1 MRKAIVFA
9 IGLIMSHVAWGQMSQ
24 VKNEIE
30 KMISGKQ
37 LELGFALYDLST
49 GDTLSMNGD
58 RRFPMQSVFKFPI
71 ALAALNEV
79 DNNKLALNQ
88 KITIGKEDLRPG
100 IWSPIE
106 KKYPE
111 GNVQLPLSE
120 IIQYTVALSDNVG
133 CDLLLKL
140 LNGALTVN
148 QYIHDK
154 GITDIRI
161 QNSEQEMQSSWE
173 VQFSNWVTP
182 KAMIE
187 LLKLFNNKKLLQ
199 PDTHDF
205 LWETMVG
212 TSTGAIKNKLP
223 KDAVVA
229 HKTGTSG
236 YNKEKVSAATN
247 DVGIMLLPN
256 GKRLA
261 FTIFVTNSKES
272 PAVNA
277 DVITSIGALLYALQ

>member
-1 MRKAIVFA
+1 MKKVIVFT
-9 IGLIMSHVAWGQMSQ
+9 IGLLMSHAALGQMSQ
-24 VKNEIE
+24 IKNEI
-30 KMISGKQ
+30 KKIIGGKQ

-79 DNNKLALNQ
+79 DNNRLALNQ
-88 KITIGKEDLRPG
+88 KIAFGKEDLRPG
-100 IWSPIE
+100 LWSPME
-106 KKYPE
+106 KKYPQ
-111 GNVQLPLSE
+111 GNVELPLSE
-120 IIQYTVALSDNVG
+120 IIQYTVAQSDNVG

-140 LNGALTVN
+140 LNGPLTVN
-148 QYIHDK
+148 QYIHNK

-161 QNSEQEMQSSWE
+161 RNSEQEIQSSWE

-187 LLKLFNNKKLLQ
+187 LLKQFNNKELLQ
-199 PDTHDF
+199 PDTHNF
-205 LWETMVG
+205 LWTTMVG

-223 KDAVVA
+223 KNAVVA

-272 PAVNA
+272 PEVNA
-277 DVITSIGALLYALQ
+277 DVIASIGALLYSLQ

>member
-1 MRKAIVFA
+1 MKKAIVFA

-277 DVITSIGALLYALQ
+277 DVIASIGALLYDLQ

>member
-1 MRKAIVFA
+1 MKKTIVL
-9 IGLIMSHVAWGQMSQ
+9 IMGLIMSHAALGQMPQ
-24 VKNEIE
+24 VRNEIE
-30 KMISGKQ
+30 KIISGKQ

-49 GDTLSMNGD
+49 GDTLSMSGD

-88 KITIGKEDLRPG
+88 KIMIAKEDLCPG
-100 IWSPIE
+100 TWSPIG

-120 IIQYTVALSDNVG
+120 IIQYTVAQSDNVG

-140 LNGALTVN
+140 LNGPLTVN
-148 QYIHDK
+148 QYIQNK
-154 GITDIRI
+154 GITNIRI
-161 QNSEQEMQSSWE
+161 QNNEQEIQSSWE

-182 KAMIE
+182 KAMID
-187 LLKLFNNKKLLQ
+187 LLKLFNSKKLLL

-236 YNKEKVSAATN
+236 YNKDKVSAATN

-261 FTIFVTNSKES
+261 FTLFVTNSKES
-272 PAVNA
+272 PEVNA
-277 DVITSIGALLYALQ
+277 DVIASIGALLYSLQ

>member
-30 KMISGKQ
+30 KIISGKQ

-49 GDTLSMNGD
+49 GDTLSMNGN

-199 PDTHDF
+199 PATHDF

-277 DVITSIGALLYALQ
+277 DVIASIGALLYALQ